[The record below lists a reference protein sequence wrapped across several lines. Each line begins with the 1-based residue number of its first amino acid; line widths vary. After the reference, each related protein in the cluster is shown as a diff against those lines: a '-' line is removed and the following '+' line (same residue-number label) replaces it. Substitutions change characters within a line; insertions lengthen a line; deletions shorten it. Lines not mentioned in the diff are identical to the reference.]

1 MSDLVHRHAKA
12 RPGALA
18 LWTPSRR
25 WTYAD
30 LDAAVAAARRCLAE
44 QRIERGTRVALHL
57 DRGPGAVVLL
67 WALWRMGALAVPLS
81 TRLPAA
87 DVGAR
92 AHRVGSAYLVTDDT
106 AVKAA
111 APDALT
117 VLPPQVVRGQE
128 ETATVKPP
136 ASGADA
142 EDRPATIVFTSG
154 STGAP
159 KAALHTWANHLYSAK
174 GANANLPLRRGDRW
188 LLSLPLYH
196 VGGLAILVRCAM
208 AGAALAVPAPEDSVA
223 EGVKGTGATHGSLV
237 ATQFRRVLD
246 ATEGGP
252 PTALRAVLLGGGP
265 IPKPLLRRGHERGW
279 PLHTSYGSTEMAS
292 QVTTS
297 APGAPLDELQT
308 AGRRLPH
315 RRVRVDDGEIQ
326 VAGAP
331 LFQGYVTADGLADP
345 RTDDGWYP
353 TGDRGR
359 IDASG
364 RLHVLG
370 RMDRMFVSGGE
381 NIQPEEIENA
391 LERLD
396 GIERAVVVPVPDPE
410 YDRRPVAFVDASEH
424 WSAAALEQ
432 ALAPLLSGFK
442 IPDAFHPFPTETPT
456 GDLKIDHRQLRKR
469 ARMLRSNTH
478 PEGDSRSTHEGD

>member
-1 MSDLVHRHAKA
+1 MSDLVHKHAKA
-12 RPGALA
+12 RPASLA

-25 WTYAD
+25 WTYAEF
-30 LDAAVAAARRCLAE
+30 DAAVAAARSRLSG
-44 QRIERGTRVALHL
+44 QRVEEGTRVALHL
-57 DRGPGAVVLL
+57 DRGPDAVVLL
-67 WALWRMGALAVPLS
+67 WALWRMGAIAVPLS

-87 DVGAR
+87 DVGAQ
-92 AHRVGSAYLVTDDT
+92 AHRVGSTYLVTDDSE
-106 AVKAA
+106 VKAA
-111 APDALT
+111 APDELT
-117 VLPPQVVRGQE
+117 VLPPPTVSGE
-128 ETATVKPP
+128 EGTETVDLPG
-136 ASGADA
+136 SGANSC
-142 EDRPATIVFTSG
+142 DRPATIVFTSG

-208 AGAALAVPAPEDSVA
+208 AGAAVAVPSPADSVA
-223 EGVKGTGATHGSLV
+223 EGLTRPGATHVSLV
-237 ATQFRRVLD
+237 ATQFRRLVD
-246 ATEGGP
+246 ATEGAP

-265 IPKPLLRRGHERGW
+265 IPEALLRRGHKRGW

-297 APGAPLDELQT
+297 APGAPLDELRT

-315 RRVRVDDGEIQ
+315 RRVRVEDGEIQ

-331 LFQGYVTADGLADP
+331 LFRGYVTADGLADP
-345 RTDDGWYP
+345 RTKHGWYA

-359 IDASG
+359 LDASG
-364 RLHVLG
+364 RLHVQG

-381 NIQPEEIENA
+381 NIQPEEIENV

-424 WSAAALEQ
+424 WNAAALEL
-432 ALAPLLSGFK
+432 ALAPVLPGFK
-442 IPDAFHPFPTETPT
+442 IPDAFHSFPEKTRT
-456 GDLKIDHRQLRKR
+456 GDLKIDHGQLRKR
-469 ARMLRSNTH
+469 ARMLRNDTS
-478 PEGDSRSTHEGD
+478 PEGDDR